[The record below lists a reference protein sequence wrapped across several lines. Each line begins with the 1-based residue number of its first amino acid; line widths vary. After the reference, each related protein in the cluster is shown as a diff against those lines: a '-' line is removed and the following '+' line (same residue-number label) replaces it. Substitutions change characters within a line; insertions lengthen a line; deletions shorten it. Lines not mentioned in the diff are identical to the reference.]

1 MSALSSRRDS
11 DWIACIDFGTAL
23 SKVAMVAAAD
33 NDELQPDDIK
43 PLYLV
48 DTPGL
53 KSFLSP
59 SVIFVSEGQLVFGQ
73 QAQDAAIRAEAS
85 GRHALVSPK
94 QYLSTHDPEDLGARL
109 PADIDPTGRFS
120 AKDLMRLYLGYLL
133 DRAADNASQQGL
145 PWPVPLR
152 VARPAWKTERAE
164 HGERTLKELVRDGFA
179 LVDQLGSALSA
190 KGGLP
195 HREALRAL
203 SRLTPMTPAQERN
216 IFKLS
221 GGRASVLEATA
232 VAAGTVRPT
241 GRRVIAVADIGA
253 GTSDFAAFMTGLPNR
268 KVLAEISGSSR
279 ILHKAG
285 DFLDMRLRQHIL
297 DKAGLLPDDPA
308 ARGPSNR
315 LRANARRN
323 KEILFSEGKLTI
335 QIGDDLLEV
344 TAQEFLADK
353 YVIGFAAQLRAEFH
367 ETLKIAISCA
377 KSHSPRGFQ
386 APVEIL
392 LTGGG
397 RNLPMVRELFDTPS
411 VSWLYREAAPNLAER
426 PEDIAFQNVRPQL
439 AVAIGGAV
447 RDLPVELSVSP

>member
-1 MSALSSRRDS
+1 
-11 DWIACIDFGTAL
+11 
-23 SKVAMVAAAD
+23 
-33 NDELQPDDIK
+33 
-43 PLYLV
+43 
-48 DTPGL
+48 
-53 KSFLSP
+53 
-59 SVIFVSEGQLVFGQ
+59 
-73 QAQDAAIRAEAS
+73 
-85 GRHALVSPK
+85 
-94 QYLSTHDPEDLGARL
+94 
-109 PADIDPTGRFS
+109 
-120 AKDLMRLYLGYLL
+120 
-133 DRAADNASQQGL
+133 
-145 PWPVPLR
+145 
-152 VARPAWKTERAE
+152 
-164 HGERTLKELVRDGFA
+164 
-179 LVDQLGSALSA
+179 
-190 KGGLP
+190 
-195 HREALRAL
+195 
-203 SRLTPMTPAQERN
+203 
-216 IFKLS
+216 
-221 GGRASVLEATA
+221 
-232 VAAGTVRPT
+232 
-241 GRRVIAVADIGA
+241 
-253 GTSDFAAFMTGLPNR
+253 
-268 KVLAEISGSSR
+268 
-279 ILHKAG
+279 
-285 DFLDMRLRQHIL
+285 MRLRQHIL

-377 KSHSPRGFQ
+377 KSYSPRGFQ